1 MEFLAMGNQV
11 FFGKLLDASEETYRE
26 YCKLKSE
33 EEGLTSYS
41 EPNYEQALGHARE
54 RVSRFDSVLMT
65 AEKPEGFKL
74 EELLAR
80 LQSEIISK
88 TQKIQNDG
96 SDVAEFVKGNNLEI
110 IRLLSMAEALQR
122 SSYVMLSAK
131 APDQGPLGKPRIG
144 EPDSIDSAVENLRDA
159 IQACEQFGRVF
170 CRKRLNTPFQVTGAI
185 VDGSGDI
192 LIVEE

>member
-1 MEFLAMGNQV
+1 
-11 FFGKLLDASEETYRE
+11 
-26 YCKLKSE
+26 
-33 EEGLTSYS
+33 
-41 EPNYEQALGHARE
+41 
-54 RVSRFDSVLMT
+54 DSVLMT

-131 APDQGPLGKPRIG
+131 APDQVPLGKPRIG
-144 EPDSIDSAVENLRDA
+144 EPNSIDSA
-159 IQACEQFGRVF
+159 
-170 CRKRLNTPFQVTGAI
+170 
-185 VDGSGDI
+185 
-192 LIVEE
+192 